1 MSTHG
6 VRCQCDSSN
15 LIVLPVSFVGC
26 FDLRSFN
33 ALSPHRVS
41 SDHKRNCETS
51 GRGGFAEL
59 HAGCKYD
66 RPEIHTRAV
75 RRGVGYRALQRVE
88 GRL

>member
-33 ALSPHRVS
+33 ALSTHRVS

-51 GRGGFAEL
+51 GRGGSSIQSYTPDANMT
-59 HAGCKYD
+59 G
-66 RPEIHTRAV
+66 
-75 RRGVGYRALQRVE
+75 QRYTHV
-88 GRL
+88 LYAAA